1 MMREIPTPLKTALGD
16 AAHPAHA
23 AASEFIE
30 KLKAGAVNLCA
41 CMGPMYGEPHCICS
55 MERLGLPLN
64 TAARAAEAAKS
75 GETLGS
81 LFGPGGIFYKKS
93 KATS

>member
-1 MMREIPTPLKTALGD
+1 MREIPTPLATVLAD

-23 AASEFIE
+23 AASEMIE
-30 KLKAGAVNLCA
+30 KLKAGQINLCA

-64 TAARAAEAAKS
+64 TEARAAAAAKS
-75 GETLGS
+75 RETLGS
-81 LFGPGGIFYKKS
+81 LFGPGGIFYKKP